1 MHHSTIAA
9 PSPGRTTAPGAPLAW
24 LLYRIDDNGNEVT
37 MRRFARREDAEAAMR
52 IFEARGHKQA
62 YLVRA
67 ERGQAP

>member
-9 PSPGRTTAPGAPLAW
+9 PSPGRTTPPGAPLAW

-67 ERGQAP
+67 ERDQTP